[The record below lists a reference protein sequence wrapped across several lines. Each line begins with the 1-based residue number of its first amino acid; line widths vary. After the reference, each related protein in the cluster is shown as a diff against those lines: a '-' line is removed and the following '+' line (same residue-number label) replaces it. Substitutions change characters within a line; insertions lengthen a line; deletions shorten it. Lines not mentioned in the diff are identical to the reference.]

1 MSGRQH
7 GHLSPEFR
15 NHASGSSL
23 VSPLAPFSIGLI
35 ESSPFS
41 RYGVAVLSV
50 AVAVVSLQVTL
61 TYLMAEPYVS
71 MFLCA
76 IIFAT
81 WMGGLGPGLLS
92 LALSVLAF
100 EYFIEQ
106 SNRSLFEL
114 RELPRLLLFMLS
126 SLFVI
131 WVSAT
136 QRRTSKSLQNAI
148 VQQKKTEASLLRSE
162 MYLAEAQR
170 LSRTGSFGWKI
181 GSDEITWS
189 DETFRILEC
198 DPATRPDINLVLQRI
213 HPEDRESMRQLGERA
228 RNGAREFDHELRLL
242 MPDGRVK
249 HVRATAHAVND
260 GSGYIEFVGAVTD
273 ITAAKQAEAA
283 LQDARAS
290 LAHATRVMTLGELT
304 TSIAHEVNQPL
315 AAALSN
321 AEACVRWLE
330 RGTSHLDRARLS
342 VDRVI
347 SDVTRA
353 AEVIK
358 KVRALASRTA
368 TETTLFDLNDLA
380 NESVALL
387 RRELLS
393 NGVAVR
399 MELAP
404 AALTVRADRI
414 QVQQVIINLVM
425 NGVEAMQQVAEQE
438 RQLTVRTRAGENEVH
453 LLVEDSGVGIPVDSA
468 VRVFD
473 AFYTTK
479 PRGLGLGL
487 SVCRSIIEAHDG
499 KLSAAPNQ
507 GRGATFQFMLPLH
520 RAA

>member
-1 MSGRQH
+1 MSGRRH
-7 GHLSPEFR
+7 RYLSPGFQRRAFETTT
-15 NHASGSSL
+15 SVLS
-23 VSPLAPFSIGLI
+23 APFSISLLK
-35 ESSPFS
+35 SSPIA
-41 RYGVAVLSV
+41 RYGAAVLSTAA
-50 AVAVVSLQVTL
+50 AVAALQAIL

-71 MFLCA
+71 TFLCA

-81 WMGGLGPGLLS
+81 WIGGLGPGLLS

-100 EYFIEQ
+100 EYFLEQ
-106 SNRSLFEL
+106 SGRTFLDF
-114 RELPRLLLFMLS
+114 REMPRLLLFVLS
-126 SLFVI
+126 SLFVV

-136 QRRTSKSLQNAI
+136 QRSTAKSLHDAI
-148 VQQKKTEASLLRSE
+148 ERQKETEASLLRSE
-162 MYLAEAQR
+162 MYLTEAQR
-170 LSRTGSFGWKI
+170 LSHTGSFNWKI
-181 GSDEITWS
+181 ASNEIAWS
-189 DETFRILEC
+189 DEAFRIFEC
-198 DPATRPDINLVLQRI
+198 EAPAMPEEFVAQRI
-213 HPEDRESMRQLGERA
+213 HPDDRKLVYQAILRA
-228 RNGAREFDHELRLL
+228 REGAHEFDVESRLL

-249 HVRATAHAVND
+249 HVHATAHAVTD
-260 GSGYIEFVGAVTD
+260 ESGNVAFIGAVTD

-283 LQDARAS
+283 LQDARAG

-315 AAALSN
+315 TAALSN
-321 AEACVRWLE
+321 AEACVRWLD

-342 VDRVI
+342 VERVI

-358 KVRALASRTA
+358 RVRALASRTA
-368 TETTLFDLNDLA
+368 TENAVFDVNELV
-380 NESVALL
+380 NESIALL

-393 NGVAVR
+393 NGVTVHL
-399 MELAP
+399 ELAP

-425 NGVEAMQQVAEQE
+425 NGVEAMQNLAAQE
-438 RQLTVRTRAGENEVH
+438 RKLTVRTREGEDQIQ
-453 LLVEDSGVGIPVDSA
+453 LTVEDCGVGISADSA
-468 VRVFD
+468 ARIFD

-499 KLSAAPNQ
+499 KLSAGPNQ
-507 GRGATFQFMLPLH
+507 GPGATFQFTLPLQ